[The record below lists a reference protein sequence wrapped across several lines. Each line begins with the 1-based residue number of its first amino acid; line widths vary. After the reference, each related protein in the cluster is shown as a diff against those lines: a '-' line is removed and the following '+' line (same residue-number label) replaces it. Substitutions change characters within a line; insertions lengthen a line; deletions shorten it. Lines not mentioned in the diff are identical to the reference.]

1 MDNMSNKG
9 VTDKDSIG
17 NLLGPQERRICE
29 QIAAG
34 GPPHNQRAQ
43 SLLAIDA
50 GVTQKTAALQS
61 GQTVGQVSYWL
72 GKFRREGMSIFPEE
86 LMLQIEPETPLEEK
100 KEGTK
105 KKSKKFKAS
114 KKTKKGKKSPAAE
127 AKPKKGKVSKKTKKG
142 KKNGK
147 KKRGKKSK
155 KRKKKQGKKK

>member
-1 MDNMSNKG
+1 MDNLSNKG
-9 VTDKDSIG
+9 ETDQESTG
-17 NLLGPQERRICE
+17 NLLGSQERRICM

-50 GVTQKTAALQS
+50 GVTQKTAAQQS

-72 GKFRREGMSIFPEE
+72 GRFRREGMSIFPEE
-86 LMLQIEPETPLEEK
+86 LLPQIEPEPPLEDK

-114 KKTKKGKKSPAAE
+114 KKTKKGKK
-127 AKPKKGKVSKKTKKG
+127 
-142 KKNGK
+142 NGK

-155 KRKKKQGKKK
+155 KLKKKQGKKK